1 MFFQKYYVRL
11 PDNRCG
17 DQKYRKSST
26 FQIIPLT
33 FFQQELIVNDISVA
47 VVSANIDEIYRYRE
61 ELTSVE
67 LVRVDP
73 TYKTVPQVPG
83 ALQSFLTFQVLY
95 KDVEFPMDY
104 ALLRSET
111 QETYSSLLTVIRN
124 ILPLRYNRISFVT
137 DYERAALM
145 NAIKEIFPNSQLVC
159 CWFHYTKK
167 S

>member
-1 MFFQKYYVRL
+1 MGL
-11 PDNRCG
+11 GCG
-17 DQKYRKSST
+17 DQKHRKPST
-26 FQIIPLT
+26 FQIIPST

-47 VVSANIDEIYRYRE
+47 VVFANIDAIYRYRE

-67 LVRVDP
+67 LVGVDA

-83 ALQSFLTFQVLY
+83 NLRSFLTFQVLY
-95 KDVEFPMDY
+95 KDVAFPMVY

-137 DYERAALM
+137 DYERALM
-145 NAIKEIFPNSQLVC
+145 NAIREIFPNSQLVC